1 MITFPLVHQFKN
13 GYLSG
18 KVLVS
23 YDVACPFTS
32 FLLQETIGIAINLIF
47 NHNQNLNITKKEL
60 KSIIFFATSQTH
72 FVFNRKLY
80 NQIEGV
86 AMAFPLS
93 PVFANIFMDFYESK
107 WFNENNLN
115 KPKDFLM
122 TY

>member
-1 MITFPLVHQFKN
+1 MITFPLFHQFKN

-23 YDVACPFTS
+23 YDVAFPFTS

-72 FVFNRKLY
+72 FLFNGKLY

-93 PVFANIFMDFYESK
+93 PVFAHIFMDFYESK
-107 WFNENNLN
+107 WLNENNLN